1 MSGAPTIEF
10 SVQGLAATCSSEYAE
25 FFCANRPRWNPIRKR
40 KESNLILLGF
50 ENRKDETI
58 TVGLGAVRHLVRLGV
73 IQASLKFADNPLRWQ
88 PLQAREDL
96 FPGLQFRTTQMEAIN
111 AACATKLGN
120 LVVPMAV
127 GKTEVLLAVAKLAA
141 AHHNVVILAPTA
153 VTLNN
158 LLERARSLKIPQVY
172 HSKVLRSRKV
182 PQSGAIIV
190 SIGNDM
196 AADEQID
203 EMNPHFRESVG
214 TLLSD
219 ESQNWSKRGWLRVL
233 LGLPNLLRSFSLSA
247 TSIDARDEWKALTN
261 MYYKSAYALSGAGR
275 VIYRATVD
283 ETREH
288 IDVPDLFSFHYEW
301 MEQNCPPELG
311 EDEER
316 LTWSQ
321 HQAILAANVHRD
333 KVVVAVLQA
342 IQASGRITVVP
353 LLTKAAA
360 FKYLSKLDPERTF
373 CWFGNDEVWRA
384 NGVKAKPEDVYAATQ
399 PGLTILATPHLDEGW
414 SFSATNLILF
424 LEGKDPVSIVQRSGR
439 AIRKSNV
446 PPLML
451 NFQDSYGIFEFHGD
465 TRRKLL
471 RNYYKI
477 PCGSISSLKELREL
491 LSKHGKN
498 L

>member
-10 SVQGLAATCSSEYAE
+10 QVQGLAATCSNEFAE
-25 FFCANRPRWNPIRKR
+25 FFCANRPRWNPIKKR
-40 KESNLILLGF
+40 KESNFVLLGT
-50 ENRKDETI
+50 EDRKAGTI

-73 IQASLKFADNPLRWQ
+73 VQATLNFADNPLQWQ
-88 PLQAREDL
+88 PLKAREDL
-96 FPGLQFRTTQMEAIN
+96 FPGLQFRPAQLEAIS

-141 AHHNVVILAPTA
+141 QHHNVVILAPTA

-158 LLERARSLKIPQVY
+158 LMERARSLKIPHVF
-172 HSKVLRSRKV
+172 HSKVLRSRV
-182 PQSGAIIV
+182 IPRVGAIIV

-196 AADEQID
+196 AADDQID
-203 EMNPHFRESVG
+203 ECNPHFRQSVG

-233 LGLPNLLRSFSLSA
+233 SGLPNLLRSFSLSA
-247 TSIDARDEWKALTN
+247 TSIDVRDEKKLLAN
-261 MYYKSAYALSGAGR
+261 MYYKSAYAISGAGR
-275 VIYRATVD
+275 VVYRATVD
-283 ETREH
+283 ETREY

-301 MEQNCPPELG
+301 MEQNCPPEPA

-342 IQASGRITVVP
+342 IQASGRIAVVP

-360 FKYLSKLDPERTF
+360 FKYLEKLDSERTF
-373 CWFGNDEVWRA
+373 CWFGGDEVWRA

-399 PGLTILATPHLDEGW
+399 PGLMILATPHLDEGW
-414 SFSATNLILF
+414 SFNATNLILF

-439 AIRKSNV
+439 TIRKSDV
-446 PPLML
+446 PPLL
-451 NFQDSYGIFEFHGD
+451 INFQDSYGIFEFHGD

-477 PCGSISSLKELREL
+477 PSGGLGSLKELKEL